1 MLSPM
6 RALRSVLFWTH
17 LVAGVTA
24 GAIILMM
31 SATGVLLTYQRQLQ
45 YWADVR
51 GLDVRAPVGARPLA
65 ADSLLSVIGE
75 RGITPTG
82 VLWRQDPNAP
92 VELNLGRDGRAYLD
106 PYTGEELGRSHPTV
120 RRAFSVVTDWHRWL
134 AMSGQGRATGKRIT
148 GAANLA
154 FLVLVLTGAWLW
166 WPRSL
171 TWRSIRQV
179 GWFRR
184 GLSAKARDFNWH
196 HVVGLWTFVPLLV
209 VVASG
214 VVISYPWASRLVYRA
229 VGDTPPPSTP
239 APAASTPASGA
250 SPASAREIDAAKGS
264 APVNAPV
271 VGDIMAMA
279 SERVPEWKSISLAW
293 PRADT
298 APLVYTIDAGTG
310 GEPHKRGTLTVSRVA
325 DSTTWAPFASQS
337 PGRRLRGWLRFLH
350 TGEALGLPGQTL
362 AGLVSLGAVLLVY
375 TGLALSVR
383 RLWAFV
389 RRPSGRA
396 VATDLRTAPLG
407 PRAVRPAADSAPA
420 Q

>member
-1 MLSPM
+1 M

-24 GAIILMM
+24 GAIILVM

-51 GLDVRAPVGARPLA
+51 GLEVSAPASARPLA
-65 ADSLLSVIGE
+65 ADSLLAVIAE

-82 VLWRQDPNAP
+82 VLWRHDPNAP
-92 VELNLGRDGRAYLD
+92 VELNLGREGRVYLD
-106 PYTGEELGRSHPTV
+106 PYTGEELGRSHPAV

-134 AMSGQGRATGKRIT
+134 AMSGDGRATGKRMT

-196 HVVGLWTFVPLLV
+196 HVIGLWTFLPLLV

-214 VVISYPWASRLVYRA
+214 VVISYPWATRLVYRV
-229 VGDTPPPSTP
+229 VGDTPPASTP
-239 APAASTPASGA
+239 APAASTPATGA
-250 SPASAREIDAAKGS
+250 SLASTREVDGAKGS
-264 APVNAPV
+264 APVNAPVNAPV

-279 SERVPEWKSISLAW
+279 SERVPEWRSISLAW

-310 GEPHKRGTLTVSRVA
+310 GEPQKRGTLTVSRVA
-325 DSTTWAPFASQS
+325 DSTSWAPFASQS
-337 PGRRLRGWLRFLH
+337 SGRRLRGWLRFLH

-362 AGLVSLGAVLLVY
+362 AGLVSLGAVPLVY
-375 TGLALSVR
+375 TGLALSLR
-383 RLWAFV
+383 RLWALV
-389 RRPSGRA
+389 RRPSHPAGARA
-396 VATDLRTAPLG
+396 LRTAP
-407 PRAVRPAADSAPA
+407 
-420 Q
+420 